1 MWSDDVSDA
10 VSDKDLDELVPNLLN
25 TDIAH
30 TMAFTVVF
38 FVKPP
43 MLPVDIAS
51 VSGKLQEYAFAR
63 Q

>member
-1 MWSDDVSDA
+1 MRSDDVSHA
-10 VSDKDLDELVPNLLN
+10 VSDKDLDKSVYKPLN
-25 TDIAH
+25 TNIAR

-43 MLPVDIAS
+43 TFPVDIAS
-51 VSGKLQEYAFAR
+51 VSGKLQENAFAR